1 MDVVALPGVWRGLR
15 IGPFRAHAK
24 RAWVNFSAWGFVSE
38 SSGNNQR
45 AKLVAATANRL
56 RLVQSDFADEPE
68 QVRKDYLSDEI
79 QRALGTLI
87 PNERKAFLDEL
98 KQFFPTWDA
107 KVEVR
112 TEKVAVAT
120 PTDQKELKD
129 PGFLVSRLAEL
140 APQLSEQQK
149 HAIIEKLRQV
159 GLAPSAVVGWPE
171 KEAAALRAKLQ
182 AQPKDSLEPGHVL

>member
-1 MDVVALPGVWRGLR
+1 MGA
-15 IGPFRAHAK
+15 
-24 RAWVNFSAWGFVSE
+24 FVSE

-45 AKLVAATANRL
+45 SKLVSATANRL
-56 RLVQSDFADEPE
+56 RLVQSGFADEPE
-68 QVRKDYLSDEI
+68 QVRKDYLSGEI
-79 QRALGTLI
+79 QRAVGTLI
-87 PNERKAFLDEL
+87 PNERKPFLEEL

-112 TEKVAVAT
+112 TEKPAVVAT

-140 APQLSEQQK
+140 APHLNEQQK

-159 GLAPSAVVGWPE
+159 GLGPSAGGGVAGE
-171 KEAAALRAKLQ
+171 KGAAPRGEMPAGAK
-182 AQPKDSLEPGHVL
+182 K

>member
-1 MDVVALPGVWRGLR
+1 VSGEALKSARCGL
-15 IGPFRAHAK
+15 
-24 RAWVNFSAWGFVSE
+24 WVKFLSLGSLVSE

-45 AKLVAATANRL
+45 SKLVAATANRL

-79 QRALGTLI
+79 QRALGTLV

-112 TEKVAVAT
+112 TEKVAVVAT

-140 APQLSEQQK
+140 APQLNEQQK

-171 KEAAALRAKLQ
+171 QQAAALRAKSRRCM
-182 AQPKDSLEPGHVL
+182 AGIGSGAKAAC